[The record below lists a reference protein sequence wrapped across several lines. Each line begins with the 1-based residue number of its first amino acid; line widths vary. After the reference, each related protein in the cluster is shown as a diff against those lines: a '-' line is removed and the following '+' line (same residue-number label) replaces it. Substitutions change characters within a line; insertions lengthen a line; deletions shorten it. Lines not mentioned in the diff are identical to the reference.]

1 MYTDQ
6 NNVVFEDE
14 AHYHTLAGKSGQPTL
29 GITSMRKAG
38 GKGVRSILVRLGQQS
53 GVLAMS
59 IDGIKFGS
67 AMAPSNTSSTRGP
80 SALSK
85 LLQSDTHLEHAVASV
100 TSQSAILYIFY
111 LSATV
116 EPQVWRVEIA
126 FNQNILQI
134 QQLLQAKNEGDPIC
148 QHIQHDTR
156 QLVDKR
162 VSQVGSLDELRLSY
176 VDGKD
181 IRRIRLSLEDE
192 TFTIQYNTST
202 PIVLAELKQVVSN
215 GDTKIATRRQ
225 IFFPIDVSKLTSIPN
240 SQWWKAQDLG
250 HSFCGIRN
258 RIGLHLS

>member
-6 NNVVFEDE
+6 NNVVFEDD
-14 AHYHTLAGKSGQPTL
+14 AHYHTLVGKSEQLAL

-38 GKGVRSILVRLGQQS
+38 GKGVRSIFVRLGQQS

-59 IDGIKFGS
+59 VNDIKFES
-67 AMAPSNTSSTRGP
+67 DKAPSKTLSTRCP

-85 LLQSDTHLEHAVASV
+85 LLQSDTHLEHAVATV
-100 TSQSAILYIFY
+100 TSRSAVLYIFC
-111 LSATV
+111 LAATV
-116 EPQVWRVEIA
+116 EPQIWRVEIA

-134 QQLLQAKNEGDPIC
+134 QQLLQVKEQGDPIC
-148 QHIQHDTR
+148 QHFQHDTR

-176 VDGKD
+176 VDGKE

-202 PIVLAELKQVVSN
+202 PIVSAGLTQVVSN
-215 GDTKIATRRQ
+215 GDTKIATRRK
-225 IFFPIDVSKLTSIPN
+225 IFSPTIVSKLTSIPN
-240 SQWWKAQDLG
+240 SQ
-250 HSFCGIRN
+250 
-258 RIGLHLS
+258 